1 MKFEVLAQYFE
12 KIEETSSRNK
22 MISIMSDLF
31 TEIDEEIIDIAAYFL
46 TGDIA
51 ADYRDV
57 KVGLGEEMT
66 KASVAMAS
74 NVDES
79 EVESKMKE
87 LGDLGDGAA
96 YFYGRRHE
104 LYQDEL
110 KTGTNLTV
118 DEVHQGLIAIAN
130 ASGSGSQEE
139 KKRILAS
146 LLAASNDLERRYI
159 VRLALGTMRLGA
171 GDMTVLDGLAEAFL
185 GSKDKREPL
194 EHAYNVS
201 SDIGHVAEVLAKSG
215 LDGIKRMR
223 VAINRPLRPMLA
235 QRVDSLTTLM
245 EKIGSEVIAAEEK
258 YDGERIQAHK
268 DGDKTR
274 LYSRRLNEVTGQ
286 FPDIVQYVQDHT
298 SAESVI
304 LDGEAV
310 AYDFEKEEYYPF
322 QRIMNRRRKYDVEEY
337 AEKIPVQY
345 VVFDILYKNGKSLLT
360 KLYPE
365 RRNNLER
372 TVNETAKMKIAGRVT
387 SSKLEAIDEFFQ
399 ECLDRG
405 LEGVVC
411 KSCGDNSR
419 YRAGAREWSWI
430 KWKPSYASDLSDT
443 LDLVI
448 IGAYAGKGARA
459 GTYGSLLCATYN
471 KEEAVFET
479 VCKLGSGFT
488 DEVLENLPDKLED
501 AKTDSRPARISAT
514 KDIEPDYWFYP
525 KYVAEI
531 LSSEITKSPVHTC
544 DGDGDRGLSLR
555 FPRFQNWRPD
565 KSPTDATTTSEIVTM
580 YENQEA

>member
-1 MKFEVLAQYFE
+1 LKFEVLAQCFE
-12 KIEETSSRNK
+12 KIEDTSSRNE
-22 MISIMSDLF
+22 MISIISELF
-31 TEIDEEIIDIAAYFL
+31 TMIDESIVNIVAYFL

-51 ADYRDV
+51 ADYKDV

-66 KASVAMAS
+66 KTSIALAS

-79 EVESKMKE
+79 EVDSKMKE
-87 LGDLGDGAA
+87 LGDLGAVAA
-96 YFYGRRHE
+96 AFYERRHE

-110 KTGTNLTV
+110 ETGTEHTV
-118 DEVHQGLIAIAN
+118 EEVQDGLQAIAKV
-130 ASGSGSQEE
+130 SGSGSQEK

-146 LLAASNDLERRYI
+146 LLAASTGLERRYI

-171 GDMTVLDGLAEAFL
+171 GDMTVLDGLAAAFL

-215 LDGIKRMR
+215 LDGVKRMR

-235 QRVDSLTTLM
+235 QRVDKLATLM
-245 EKIGSEVIAAEEK
+245 EKIGSEVVAAEEK

-268 DGDKTR
+268 DGEGIR
-274 LYSRRLNEVTGQ
+274 LYSRRLNEVTNQ
-286 FPDIVQYVQDHT
+286 FPDIIQYIQDHI

-310 AYDFEKEEYYPF
+310 AYDFEEEEYYPF
-322 QRIMNRRRKYDVEEY
+322 QRLMNRRRKYDVGEY
-337 AEKIPVQY
+337 AKEIPVQY
-345 VVFDILYKNGKSLLT
+345 VVFDVLYKNGKSLLT

-365 RRNNLER
+365 RRSILND
-372 TVNETAKMKIAGRVT
+372 TVNETPKMKLAGRIT
-387 SSKLEAIDEFFQ
+387 SSKLEEIDEFFQ

-411 KSCGDNSR
+411 KSCGQNSR

-430 KWKPSYASDLSDT
+430 KWKPSYASDLSDS

-471 KEEAVFET
+471 KDDDVFET

-488 DEVLENLPDKLED
+488 DEALDNLPDKFED
-501 AKTDSRPARISAT
+501 ALTDSRPDRISVT
-514 KDIEPDYWFYP
+514 DDISPDYWFYP
-525 KYVAEI
+525 TYVAEI

-544 DGDGDRGLSLR
+544 DGEGDRGLSLR

-565 KSPTDATTTSEIVTM
+565 KGPEDATTTSEVVTM
-580 YENQEA
+580 YKNQEA